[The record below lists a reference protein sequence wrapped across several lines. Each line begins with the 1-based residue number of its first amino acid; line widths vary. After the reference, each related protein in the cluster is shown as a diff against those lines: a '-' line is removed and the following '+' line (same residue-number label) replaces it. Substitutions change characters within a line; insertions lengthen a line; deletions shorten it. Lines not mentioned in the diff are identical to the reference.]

1 MTDALEDHQ
10 GTVSIGGRTI
20 TNLPFCWLHWWPGRK
35 RGGTRLP
42 GDRLDKTSAAFG
54 VEISAEKTKL
64 MTNNANV
71 ISIDIKIN
79 SEKLDEVGS
88 FKYLGAVVTDQES
101 QSEVLSRVA
110 QTTAA
115 LARLK
120 TIWNKKYISLSSK
133 IRLIHLLAI
142 SVLLYACETWTLTA
156 EYPEEIAGHWDE
168 ML

>member
-1 MTDALEDHQ
+1 M
-10 GTVSIGGRTI
+10 
-20 TNLPFCWLHWWPGRK
+20 
-35 RGGTRLP
+35 
-42 GDRLDKTSAAFG
+42 
-54 VEISAEKTKL
+54 EISAEETKL

-120 TIWNKKYISLSSK
+120 TI
-133 IRLIHLLAI
+133 
-142 SVLLYACETWTLTA
+142 
-156 EYPEEIAGHWDE
+156 
-168 ML
+168 